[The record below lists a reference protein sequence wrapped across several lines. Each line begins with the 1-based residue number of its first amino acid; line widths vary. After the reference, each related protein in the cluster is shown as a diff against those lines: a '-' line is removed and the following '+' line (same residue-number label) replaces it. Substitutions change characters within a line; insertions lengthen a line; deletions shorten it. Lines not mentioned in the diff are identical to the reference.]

1 MALAPVWITDAG
13 SLGVVPEGKFYRIA
27 LEAEDPDFPGDP
39 SKVTYSLI
47 AGALPAGVQV
57 NTNGVV
63 EGIPVSVA
71 DFKGVPSEVSEDT
84 TSKFAIRVIDEED
97 RVSDRTFTLTISGQD
112 KPKWDTPAG
121 LVGKWF
127 DGGEVSFQ
135 FEASDSDP
143 SDTIEISLVSGI
155 LPLGLTLTSDGL
167 LSGFAQPLIGI
178 GGAVAGW
185 DRDGT
190 TFDEFPLDFSTV
202 SIDQNYQFVLQVTDG
217 KDVVLRTFEV
227 FIYSRNSMTA
237 DNVEFTADNTNVT
250 ADSIAIRSPYI
261 TNNVDDLGTVRH
273 DNYYAHQFIGIDPNG
288 DQIQYEIAWGPDTAS
303 TTDITADDGN
313 LTADHGILPAGLT
326 LDPVTGWLSGHLP
339 HVGLT
344 EVEYTFGIKTFKT
357 IDPSIKSLLYLTSL
371 TLIGDI
377 ETSVFWLTDTLVGTI
392 DNGAISTLYVE
403 ASYPGTVIKYRLKT
417 GLKNKL
423 PQGLSLLPSGNIV
436 GQVSFKTFSFDG
448 GTTTF
453 DEEYATRLDANPTT
467 FDLTYNFTVEAYSTN
482 GIVSVTKEFTI
493 LVNRE
498 FDSPQNI
505 LYCKAMP
512 PLADRDLLNTLL
524 LNGNVIAQDNVYRAD
539 DPNFGSANRV
549 IYQHAF
555 GLTPA
560 TLEDYFAALEFN
572 HYNKNLILGEVK
584 TARALDDND
593 DVIYEVVYSQI
604 VDNLVN
610 SDGESIPP
618 SVSIKYPA
626 IDDGVPVTTVYPNSL
641 QNMREEVVD
650 QIGQLSKLLPRW
662 MLSKQIDGSVLGFTP
677 AWVIAYTQ
685 PGKSKQM
692 QYSITEFFG
701 TQLNLINFEIDRYTL
716 DATLSQY
723 WGITADSENIT
734 VDSDML
740 VSDSN
745 IWKRGIV
752 TSFDRN
758 DGIDLETIFD
768 GGACRFTSPVDV
780 YSSSDANDQYVK
792 FPQKMIINNE
802 Q

>member
-1 MALAPVWITDAG
+1 MAFAPVWITDAG

-39 SKVTYSLI
+39 TKVTYSLI

-71 DFKGVPSEVSEDT
+71 DFKGVPAEVSEDT
-84 TSKFAIRVIDEED
+84 TSKFAIRVVDEED
-97 RVSDRTFTLTISGQD
+97 RISDRTFTLTISGQD
-112 KPKWDTPAG
+112 KPEWITPAG
-121 LVGKWF
+121 LIGQWF

-135 FEASDSDP
+135 FEALDLDP
-143 SDTIEISLVSGI
+143 GDVTEISLVSGT
-155 LPLGLTLTSDGL
+155 LPEGLTLTTDGL
-167 LSGFAQPLIGI
+167 LSGFAEPLVGI
-178 GGAVAGW
+178 GGAVSGF

-190 TFDEFPLDFSTV
+190 GFDEFPLDFSTV

-217 KDVVLRTFEV
+217 KDVVLRTFEI

-237 DNVEFTADNTNVT
+237 DNIEFTADNTNVT

-261 TNNVDDLGTVRH
+261 TNNVDDLGTFRH
-273 DNYYAHQFIGIDPNG
+273 DNYYAHKFTGIDPNG

-303 TTDITADDGN
+303 TTDITADNAN

-326 LDPVTGWLSGHLP
+326 LDPATGWLSGYLP
-339 HVGLT
+339 NVGLT
-344 EVEYTFGIKTFKT
+344 EIEYNFGIKAFKT

-371 TLIGDI
+371 TLVGDI
-377 ETSVFWLTDTLVGTI
+377 ETNVIWLTDTIVGTI

-403 ASYPGTVIKYRLKT
+403 AAYPGTVIKYRLKS
-417 GLKNKL
+417 GLNNKL
-423 PQGLSLLPSGNIV
+423 PQGLTLLPSGNII
-436 GQVSFKTFSFDG
+436 GQVSYKTFGFDS

-453 DEEYATRLDANPTT
+453 DEEYATRLDADPTT

-493 LVNRE
+493 LVNKE
-498 FDSPQNI
+498 SNSPQNI

-512 PLADRDLLNTLL
+512 PLEDRELLNTLL
-524 LNGNVIAQDNVYRAD
+524 LNGNIIAQDNVYRAD

-560 TLEDYFAALEFN
+560 TLEDYFASLEFN
-572 HYNKNLILGEVK
+572 HYNKHLVLGEVK
-584 TARALDDND
+584 TDRALDDND
-593 DVIYEVVYSQI
+593 NVIYEVVYSQI
-604 VDNLVN
+604 IDNLVN
-610 SDGESIPP
+610 QDGESIPP
-618 SVSIKYPA
+618 SVPIKYPA
-626 IDDGVPVTTVYPNSL
+626 IDNGVPVTTVYPNSL
-641 QNMREEVVD
+641 ENMREEVVD

-662 MLSKQIDGSVLGFTP
+662 MLSKQEDGSVLGFTP
-677 AWVIAYTQ
+677 AWVIAYAQ
-685 PGKSKQM
+685 PGKSKLM

-716 DATLSQY
+716 DAKLSQH
-723 WGITADSENIT
+723 WGITADSVNIT
-734 VDSDML
+734 CDSDML

-752 TSFDRN
+752 TTFDRD

-768 GGACRFTSPVDV
+768 DNSCRFTSPVDV
-780 YSSSDANDQYVK
+780 YDSSDAKDQYVK
-792 FPQKMIINNE
+792 FPKKMIVNNE